1 MNAHSQFPTIEA
13 AIAAGRAPGALDR
26 ASYIRAMAP
35 APAPDLNT
43 PEAYAEAAKCWVNP
57 ALWRATVPHRGSTE
71 FFIHGVWGEQ
81 QAMYRAAY
89 IWAPA
94 RNGPFLTPGLAV
106 ERVAPLVRSLAA

>member
-1 MNAHSQFPTIEA
+1 MTIATTIEA

-35 APAPDLNT
+35 VATPDLNT

-71 FFIHGVWGEQ
+71 FFIHGEWGEQ
-81 QAMYRAAY
+81 QALYRAAY

-94 RNGPFLTPGLAV
+94 RSGQFLNPALTV
-106 ERVAPLVRSLAA
+106 ERVAPLVRRMAA